1 LPDKKPPK
9 KKAALIDLYESMVRC
24 VLEPHAHALS
34 LSYTHTHIRTHYTHA
49 VTPAMAPSWNRGEE

>member
-34 LSYTHTHIRTHYTHA
+34 LSLTHTHTYAHTTHTQ
-49 VTPAMAPSWNRGEE
+49 